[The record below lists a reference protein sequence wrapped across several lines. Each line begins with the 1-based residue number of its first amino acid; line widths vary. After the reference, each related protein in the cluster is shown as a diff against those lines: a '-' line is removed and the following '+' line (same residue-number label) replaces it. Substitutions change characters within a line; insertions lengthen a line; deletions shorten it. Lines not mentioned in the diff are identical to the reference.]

1 MTGKKLS
8 ILYGL
13 ILLSSSGLVFAEE
26 ITRDEALELME
37 ECQKQREEN
46 IAPLREQAIE
56 DCVTNRRRDR
66 EYCERFNRTFGNA
79 RPRAGGGMTRG
90 MFWELPDCQDAFAAE
105 QFFRMNPGRQVY
117 TLP

>member
-1 MTGKKLS
+1 MAKPSLL
-8 ILYGL
+8 ILYGV
-13 ILLSSSGLVFAEE
+13 ILLTFSGLVFPEE
-26 ITRDEALELME
+26 ITREAVPELMQ

-46 IAPLREQAIE
+46 IAPLREEAIE
-56 DCVTNRRRDR
+56 DCVTNRRGDR

-90 MFWELPDCQDAFAAE
+90 MFWGLPVCENAVAAE
-105 QFFRMNPGRQVY
+105 RHFRMNPRSQVY